1 MPEAS
6 DGKSVSDSQV
16 PTQLTS
22 LVPQFDPA
30 QHDLEQYS
38 QKVELLAN
46 IWPENK
52 IDELVTRLILGTSG
66 AAFQKLQLQKDELMV
81 GDKAGV
87 EKLVKILGGH
97 WGKVSL
103 ERKYEI
109 FEKAV
114 FRCTQRADESND
126 SFLARADILW
136 TELIASKI
144 SMQELQAYVVLR
156 GSLLTAEDKKRVILE
171 SEATKSGTLNM
182 EKVTTSVRMLGSGFF
197 HDFTGVKKSKGK
209 VYDAHALVTEEW
221 EDSEETYN
229 AEDWNE
235 DEMVENLAGE
245 GDEDAVLVCEYE
257 NAMQDAVQEDE
268 SLAATFNA
276 YTDARRRLSERF
288 RNRGFWPTSS
298 SKGKGKGSKGR
309 GKFSGKGNFGNRKS
323 LQQRILESNCRH
335 CGRKGHWRAECP
347 ERSRNSNA
355 AAANS
360 APTMT
365 SMTMIGDTTVEG
377 TLPLEFVHL
386 PEIVESTIDVSSPHA
401 AYVSVHGDSNIG
413 DNRKVINL
421 GDKDKKLGK
430 SRIIQRVEERLGF
443 SPAHFRPRSEPAST
457 YVSSEHPPAP
467 TTEQVMLPQLAQVEP
482 ALYATTGAF
491 GILDSGATKTVM
503 GSQLLSD
510 FLRNL
515 QPRVRQQVKR
525 CKCEVTFKFG
535 NQGTLDSQHALVI
548 PIGKLGL
555 KIAIVPGSTPLLL
568 SNTLLRT
575 LKATLDIEKQ
585 VLLSPFLGEP
595 IRLNLNNRGLFLV
608 DVNELSMAS
617 NGKMPAAETFVH
629 ETMDTKPVQNAK
641 DSRAQPVSCPVR
653 ERFAEPEKSNKPIKS
668 QSHAMFPDQVVM
680 NEIANK
686 DGPTSNPNVNTSLC
700 QVVQPDFKSTKVQET
715 TTDCPTT
722 DYTRAK
728 TVKLRPA
735 EETVIHQQPP
745 SDTSLKHPD
754 VSRPESPQHVA
765 DRSPEPP
772 GTESRRSRHTVRFQ
786 GDDTGRNG
794 ACANHLRQSSP
805 GQELHGDL
813 DPGKEVADVVCQNL
827 SDIHQARAHE
837 VADLHRTDGGTGR
850 TGESEPSPPDACD
863 ATASQAQDK
872 GSSSD
877 TSRDARARSDRG
889 GTMDGVR
896 PDLRASKCSS
906 RRDQSTANPDGEPRR
921 GDARDPLPHPSRL
934 NAEHWAQGMKL
945 AGDIDADESHVYFS
959 SQSEL
964 QISFQ
969 NLIKTISE
977 EYQSVEQSTSN
988 RRQQRLHLLE
998 VFCSSTS
1005 ELTKQTT
1012 NMGYRAKR
1020 FGFAEGDLSCPEGRR
1035 KLFQIVCQEMPKNV
1049 WFSPTCG
1056 PWSSWNNLNAAR
1068 SIEAFDQIHQQR
1080 VQHLY
1085 QLALGIVLCR
1095 VQTSRGQHFHWEQPR
1110 RSLMF
1115 RTPLLREIY
1124 DQTMSATFDMCRV
1137 GQLRDPENKLLMQKG
1152 LEVRTT
1158 CHDLYSQ
1165 LHGRYCRH
1173 DHRHQVLEGTTIH
1186 HGERK
1191 NRTEFSEL
1199 YPRKFARYVSKILC
1213 KVKTM
1218 PCQSTQAIEQSSAF
1232 AAAAKRQQPNSG
1244 SIRASDSKRIKCHHA
1259 KLIEPSQMPRKR
1271 RRLCKSSPDDQGN
1284 SELSKDIVE
1293 SVKPI
1298 LPRVGKTE
1306 IRDPEIINKL
1316 QKLFDDKRLVRVIAC
1331 KGTERTIPPPQGLLA
1346 EEAPFRRAM
1355 VVQRGDHQVK
1365 VEDQWEEWGELAQR
1379 QLVRSLVPCYVNITV
1394 FACNHPADTSRPDQ
1408 FEESES
1414 PQSSV
1419 LERPMHD
1426 MGISA
1431 DIGPSASDTGTNAK
1445 PFEPSP
1451 ETRTT
1456 GEQDSRQLSNHT
1468 DQSGVHRN
1476 VELDIQDKHQ
1486 GPRFA
1491 ALNNEERRLL
1501 LRLHKNLGHP
1511 SSQVLSQVLRNR
1523 GYPSHMIQ
1531 GLQDMKCSTCQH
1543 HQNPKIQRPAI
1554 LKQELDFG
1562 DKVSVDGTTWTN
1574 KNGKTFHY
1582 YHFLDHGTN
1591 YHTAVIAPNRTTE
1604 KAIEKVT
1611 LGWLSWAGP
1620 PNEFVAD
1627 SATEFNNEAFGRFLQ
1642 QFNTKG
1648 RIIPPEAHWQL
1659 SKSERHG
1666 DILQHMLSKFEEDFP
1681 IESYADLQIALAKST
1696 SAKNACSLR
1705 HGFSPEVLVFGKG
1718 LKVPGSLSS
1727 DDGLPAHSLAS
1738 EESGQWLQFRTQL
1751 AMRESARRAFH
1762 SADNNAALRRAALR
1776 RDRPDRGS
1784 YQPGEWIMF
1793 WRSNENQKGW
1803 VGPAKV
1809 IQQDGRSSLFCLHLG
1824 NLVRAAPEHVRPVS
1838 AVEAQLIQEPC
1849 PEVARLIQRPQC
1861 ASSQEGTG
1869 STAIPVPADQSE
1881 SRVARQLHEPINT
1894 RSHNDITIND
1904 QIGNNS
1910 QGITSTPQ
1918 SNSSQ
1923 QPDQEPDMEHPAEEN
1938 IHQALRN
1945 ALETPVP
1952 ETDDELLCDM
1962 LTCTDAEAFLASEP
1976 NENLAWRFELE
1987 IPQDIPNES
1996 NIQIDDLILLATN
2009 QKKQRTEVKL
2019 SHLTIQ
2025 EQEEFEKAKA
2035 SEVNNWL
2042 QTGTVSKALRSS
2054 LSPEQILKCRWIHVW
2069 KPIED
2074 KAEQERQNKTRKAKS
2089 RLVVLGYMDPELETI
2104 PRDSPTLGR
2113 QSRMLLL
2120 QLIASMRWS
2129 LTSFDIK
2136 AAFLQGKTQEG
2147 RKIGLEPVPELAR
2160 AMRLKENEICRLE
2173 KSAYGLIDAPFLWF
2187 KELDRVLRQL
2197 SFVPS
2202 PFDPCVYL
2210 LYKENSKTPSGV
2222 IGMHV
2227 DDGLCGGD
2235 EYFSEQL
2242 AKLEA
2247 VFPFGSKKSQNFVF
2261 TGIEMTQQH
2270 DKSIILSQEKYVTKI
2285 EPIHIKSERKQQID
2299 LTISAEEKLELR
2311 AIIGS
2316 LQYAA
2321 VNTRPDL
2328 SSRLS
2333 HLQSAI
2339 NTATIS
2345 TLIEANKTLHEAKR
2359 HKDTK
2364 IKIQPIDI
2372 KQLRFLAFSDASF
2385 SSPKQPD
2392 SHSGSIIMATHS
2404 NITQNYTCPVNAISW
2419 GCKKIQKVVVSTLSA
2434 ETMSLNSTLDQ
2445 LSWIRLFWGW
2455 LLNPTLN
2462 WKQPK
2467 ETLNNLPTTIAAPTL
2482 KPIEPSIAVTD
2493 CKSLYD
2499 LVTRTAPPSC
2509 QEYRT
2514 QLLARSIK
2522 DLLSEGITL
2531 RWVHSGAQLAD
2542 ALTKVMQATFLR
2554 QTLELGTYKLHDE
2567 NAILKDRASARSRMQ
2582 WLHENANEAEKRK
2595 H

>member
-1 MPEAS
+1 MSEAS
-6 DGKSVSDSQV
+6 DGKSASDSQV

-52 IDELVTRLILGTSG
+52 INELVTRLILGTSG

-81 GDKAGV
+81 GDKSGV

-221 EDSEETYN
+221 EDTEETYN

-309 GKFSGKGNFGNRKS
+309 GKTSGKGNFGNRKS

-347 ERSRNSNA
+347 ERSRSSNA
-355 AAANS
+355 TAANS

-365 SMTMIGDTTVEG
+365 SMTMTSDTTIEG

-386 PEIVESTIDVSSPHA
+386 PEIIESTVDVSSPHA
-401 AYVSVHGDSNIG
+401 AFVSIHGDRVIG
-413 DNRKVINL
+413 DNRKVINI
-421 GDKDKKLGK
+421 GDNNKETGK
-430 SRIIQRVEERLGF
+430 SRIIRMVAERLGF
-443 SPAHFRPRSEPAST
+443 LPTHFRPRSEHAST
-457 YVSSEHPPAP
+457 FVSSEHPHAP
-467 TTEQVMLPQLAQVEP
+467 TSEQAMLPQLAQAEP
-482 ALYATTGAF
+482 VLYTSTGAF

-515 QPRVRQQVKR
+515 HPGVRQQVKR

-617 NGKMPAAETFVH
+617 NGRMPAAETFVH
-629 ETMDTKPVQNAK
+629 ETMDPKPVQNAK
-641 DSRAQPVSCPVR
+641 DSRAQQVSRQVR
-653 ERFAEPEKSNKPIKS
+653 KRFAEPEDSNEITKP
-668 QSHAMFPDQVVM
+668 QSHGVHPQHTIMD
-680 NEIANK
+680 
-686 DGPTSNPNVNTSLC
+686 NTTTHEVSRSDSFTNSSLC
-700 QVVQPDFKSTKVQET
+700 QVMPKGFKSTAVPET
-715 TTDCPTT
+715 CTPCPATDC
-722 DYTRAK
+722 TRVK
-728 TVKLRPA
+728 TLKLRSA
-735 EETVIHQQPP
+735 EKTNDHQQPP
-745 SDTSLKHPD
+745 SDANPKEPD

-765 DRSPEPP
+765 DRAPEPP
-772 GTESRRSRHTVRFQ
+772 GTGSRRSRCHVGIQ

-794 ACANHLRQSSP
+794 TCANHLWQSSR

-813 DPGKEVADVVCQNL
+813 DPGEEVADVVYQDI
-827 SDIHQARAHE
+827 SDINKARTHE
-837 VADLHRTDGGTGR
+837 AGDLHRADGRAGR
-850 TGESEPSPPDACD
+850 AGESEQPLPDACD
-863 ATASQAQDK
+863 AATFQTQGKDT
-872 GSSSD
+872 GLD
-877 TSRDARARSDRG
+877 TSRDASARSDQRG
-889 GTMDGVR
+889 TLDGGR
-896 PDLRASKCSS
+896 PDLCGN
-906 RRDQSTANPDGEPRR
+906 QSTAKQDGKPR
-921 GDARDPLPHPSRL
+921 GSTARDPLPHSSRV
-934 NAEHWAQGMKL
+934 NAEHWAQGIKL

-964 QISFQ
+964 QVSFQ
-969 NLIKTISE
+969 NLIKTMSE
-977 EYQSVEQSTSN
+977 EYQSVAQSTSN
-988 RRQQRLHLLE
+988 KRQQRLHMLE
-998 VFCSSTS
+998 VFCSSKS
-1005 ELTKQTT
+1005 ELTKQSK

-1020 FGFAEGDLSCPEGRR
+1020 FGFTEGDLSCPEGRR

-1068 SIEAFDQIHQQR
+1068 SVEAFDQIHQQR

-1085 QLALGIVLCR
+1085 QLALGIALCR

-1115 RTPLLREIY
+1115 RTPLLRELY

-1137 GQLRDPENKLLMQKG
+1137 GQLRDPENQLLMQKG

-1158 CHDLYSQ
+1158 CHELYTQ

-1173 DHRHQVLEGTTIH
+1173 DHQHQVLEGTTIH
-1186 HGERK
+1186 QGERK

-1213 KVKTM
+1213 KVKTV
-1218 PCQSTQAIEQSSAF
+1218 PCQSSLTAEPSNTF
-1232 AAAAKRQQPNSG
+1232 AASTKRQQSNSG
-1244 SIRASDSKRIKCHHA
+1244 SARAGDSKRIKIHHA

-1271 RRLCKSSPDDQGN
+1271 RRTCKSTPDDQGN

-1293 SVKPI
+1293 SIKPI

-1306 IRDPEIINKL
+1306 IRDPEIIRKL

-1355 VVQRGDHQVK
+1355 VVQRGDYQIK
-1365 VEDQWEEWGELAQR
+1365 VEDQWEEWGDLAQR

-1394 FACNHPADTSRPDQ
+1394 FACNHPVEAARSEQ
-1408 FEESES
+1408 FEPSES
-1414 PQSSV
+1414 PTSSV
-1419 LERPMHD
+1419 LERPMQD
-1426 MGISA
+1426 LGTSA
-1431 DIGPSASDTGTNAK
+1431 DSRPSASDTGSDDK
-1445 PFEPSP
+1445 PLGPLP
-1451 ETRTT
+1451 ETGTT
-1456 GEQDSRQLSNHT
+1456 I
-1468 DQSGVHRN
+1468 
-1476 VELDIQDKHQ
+1476 ELDIQDKYQ

-1491 ALNNEERRLL
+1491 TLTNEERRHL

-1511 SSQVLSQVLRNR
+1511 SSQVLSQVMRNQ

-1543 HQNPKIQRPAI
+1543 HQNPKLQRPAT

-1591 YHTAVIAPNRTTE
+1591 YHTAVIAPNRTIE

-1620 PNEFVAD
+1620 PNEFIAD
-1627 SATEFNNEAFGRFLQ
+1627 SATEFNNEAFGKFLQ

-1648 RIIPPEAHWQL
+1648 IIIPPEAHWQL

-1681 IESYADLQIALAKST
+1681 IESYADLQVALAKST

-1718 LKVPGSLSS
+1718 LKIPGSLSS

-1738 EESGQWLQFRTQL
+1738 EESGQGLQFRTQL

-1803 VGPAKV
+1803 MGPAKV

-1838 AVEAQLIQEPC
+1838 AVEAQLIREPC
-1849 PEVARLIQRPQC
+1849 SEMADLLQKPPGPTAQD
-1861 ASSQEGTG
+1861 GTEPA
-1869 STAIPVPADQSE
+1869 TIPIPADQSE
-1881 SRVARQLHEPINT
+1881 FRVGRQNHESNNS
-1894 RSHNDITIND
+1894 RSHNEVTIND
-1904 QIGNNS
+1904 PVDNNN
-1910 QGITSTPQ
+1910 QEITSTPQ
-1918 SNSSQ
+1918 SISSQ
-1923 QPDQEPDMEHPAEEN
+1923 QPDQEPDMENPAEEN
-1938 IHQALRN
+1938 VHQALRT

-1962 LTCTDAEAFLASEP
+1962 LTCTDAEVFLTSEP
-1976 NENLAWRFELE
+1976 HENLAWRFELDMPQN
-1987 IPQDIPNES
+1987 IPEENTIP
-1996 NIQIDDLILLATN
+1996 IDDLILLATN

-2019 SHLTIQ
+2019 SHLTMQ

-2113 QSRMLLL
+2113 QSRMLIL
-2120 QLIASMRWS
+2120 QLIASMMWT

-2187 KELDRVLRQL
+2187 KELDRILRQL

-2210 LYKENSKTPSGV
+2210 LYKENTRTPSGV

-2235 EYFSEQL
+2235 EYFEEQL

-2270 DKSIILSQEKYVTKI
+2270 DRSIILSQEKYVTKI
-2285 EPIHIKSERKQQID
+2285 EPIHINNERKQQPD
-2299 LTISAEEKLELR
+2299 LPISAEEKLELR
-2311 AIIGS
+2311 GIIGS

-2345 TLIEANKTLHEAKR
+2345 TLTEANKTLHEAKR

-2467 ETLNNLPTTIAAPTL
+2467 ETLNNLPTTIAAPTF
-2482 KPIEPSIAVTD
+2482 ETH
-2493 CKSLYD
+2493 
-2499 LVTRTAPPSC
+2499 RTLNSS
-2509 QEYRT
+2509 YR
-2514 QLLARSIK
+2514 L
-2522 DLLSEGITL
+2522 
-2531 RWVHSGAQLAD
+2531 
-2542 ALTKVMQATFLR
+2542 
-2554 QTLELGTYKLHDE
+2554 
-2567 NAILKDRASARSRMQ
+2567 
-2582 WLHENANEAEKRK
+2582 
-2595 H
+2595 